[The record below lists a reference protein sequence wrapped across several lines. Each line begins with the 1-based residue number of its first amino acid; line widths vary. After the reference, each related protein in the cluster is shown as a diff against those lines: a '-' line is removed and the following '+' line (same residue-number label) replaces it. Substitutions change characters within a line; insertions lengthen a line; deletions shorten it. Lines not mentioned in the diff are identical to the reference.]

1 MSLLDFFRGKREP
14 SAKLA
19 KERLQ
24 IIIAHERAQTRR
36 GHDFLPKLEK
46 ELLEVIRRYVEI
58 SDEAVKVKLDH
69 DDGVEVLELNI
80 VLSDAEP
87 RPASPPPGGG

>member
-1 MSLLDFFRGKREP
+1 MSLLNFFRGKREP

-24 IIIAHERAQTRR
+24 IIIAHERAQTRA

-46 ELLEVIRRYVEI
+46 ELLDVIRRYVEV
-58 SDEAVKVKLDH
+58 SDEAVKVKLDRE
-69 DDGVEVLELNI
+69 DGVEVLELNI
-80 VLSDAEP
+80 ILPDSEQKD
-87 RPASPPPGGG
+87 

>member
-1 MSLLDFFRGKREP
+1 MSLLNFFRGKRET

-24 IIIAHERAQTRR
+24 IIIAHERAQTRG

-46 ELLEVIRRYVEI
+46 ELLEVIRRYVEV
-58 SDEAVKVKLDH
+58 SDEAVKVKLDRE
-69 DDGVEVLELNI
+69 DGVEVLELNI
-80 VLSDAEP
+80 ILPDSEAKD
-87 RPASPPPGGG
+87 